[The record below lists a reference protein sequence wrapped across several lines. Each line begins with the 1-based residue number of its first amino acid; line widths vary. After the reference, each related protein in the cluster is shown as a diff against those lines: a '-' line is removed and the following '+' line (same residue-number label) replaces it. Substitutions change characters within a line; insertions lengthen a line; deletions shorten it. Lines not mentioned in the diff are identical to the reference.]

1 MPTTHAPPQ
10 ETPTSARRAV
20 LLTGATGF
28 LGRELLWRLL
38 DELPLDVDVLCLI
51 RGDAKDPK
59 EGTPALRLATLL
71 AGREHPAGAGPSA
84 DEQARMGRV
93 LAIGGDMTLPKL
105 GLSEDAFAALAAR
118 VTTIY
123 HGAATVRF
131 DLPLPEARR
140 TNVGGTREIL
150 MLAQRAHEN
159 GHFERLHYIGTAYI
173 AGKRTGLIRESDCS
187 LEYGFHNTYE
197 QTKCEAEL
205 LVREA
210 MQRQALP
217 VTIYRPSIIV
227 GDSQTGYTSSFK
239 VMYWPLK
246 IFSRG
251 LIPIVPASRA
261 GRVDLVPVDYVV
273 DAIWELSQLPG
284 ALGQCYH
291 LAAGPEQETTIGA
304 AMEVAARFFGVYK
317 PLFMP
322 TAAFERYVRPVLNLL
337 FRGKRR
343 QVLDAGRIYVPYLN
357 YRGSFDT
364 TKARRD
370 LRASGL
376 QVPSVRE
383 YFETLMRFCVASDW
397 GKRPVPPPT

>member
-1 MPTTHAPPQ
+1 MSTTQTQPH
-10 ETPTSARRAV
+10 ETPTAARRAV

-28 LGRELLWRLL
+28 LGRELLWRLM

-71 AGREHPAGAGPSA
+71 AGRERPAGAGSSA

-150 MLAQRAHEN
+150 MLAQRAHES

-251 LIPIVPASRA
+251 LIPIVPAARA
-261 GRVDLVPVDYVV
+261 GIVDLVPVDYVIR
-273 DAIWELSQLPG
+273 AIWALSRLPSS
-284 ALGQCYH
+284 LGQCYH
-291 LAAGPEQETTIGA
+291 LAAGPERATTIGA
-304 AMEVAARFFGVYK
+304 AVDIAAATFRVYK
-317 PLFMP
+317 PLFVP
-322 TAAFERYVRPVLNLL
+322 VASYERWVRPLLNLVL
-337 FRGKRR
+337 RGKRR
-343 QVLDAGRIYVPYLN
+343 RALETGRIYVPYLSH
-357 YRGSFDT
+357 RASFDT
-364 TKARRD
+364 THARRD
-370 LRASGL
+370 LRPL
-376 QVPSVRE
+376 DITVPDVKD
-383 YFETLMRFCVASDW
+383 YFTTLLRYCIDSDW
-397 GKRPVPPPT
+397 GRRP